1 VLSGREGPADTSVVE
16 EINVGE
22 LQWELARLEVAEAAL
37 SAERSR
43 LHHQIDFGFETA
55 STRAR
60 ERQVS
65 DERQELHSRID
76 ELREQLGA
84 QQVA

>member
-1 VLSGREGPADTSVVE
+1 VLVDCEVSAGTSVVE
-16 EINVGE
+16 EIDVGE
-22 LQWELARLEVAEAAL
+22 LQKELARLEVAEAAL

-43 LHHQIDFGFETA
+43 LHHQIDFGFEHA

-65 DERQELHSRID
+65 DERQELHRRID
-76 ELREQLGA
+76 ELRERLGA
-84 QQVA
+84 QQIA